1 MEFPILSVLIVLP
14 LIAALLIALFT
25 RESEAGAQSARW
37 IALLTT
43 GAVLAL
49 SLVALSAFDASKS
62 DFQLVQMV
70 QWFKDYNIT
79 YHVGVDGISLSMVVL
94 TAFLMPFCILCSW
107 ESVTSRVREYMISFL
122 VLEAL
127 VIGVFVALDLL
138 LFYLFFEAV
147 LIPMYIIIGVWGG
160 ERRVYAAYK
169 FFLYTLAGSVLFLLA
184 MLYLYFTFGTMDIPT
199 LMEQTS
205 DLDLDIQKWLWLAMF
220 ASFAVKVPMWPF
232 HTWLPDAHVQAPTAG
247 SVILA
252 GILLKMGAY
261 GFLRFS
267 LPMLPD
273 ASHYFAPLMYGLSVT
288 AIIYTSLVALVQ
300 EDMKKL
306 IAYSSVAHMGYVT
319 LGIFSFTQ
327 QGIEGAIFQMIS
339 HGLVSGA
346 LFLCVGVLY
355 DRMHTKAINAYG
367 GVTNVMPGFAF
378 VFMLFTMAS
387 VGLPATS
394 GFVGEMLV
402 LVGAFQ
408 ASQWATLGAA
418 TGLILGAAYMLWL
431 YRRVMYG
438 PVANHEVE
446 QLRDLSPR
454 EWLLFIP
461 LMAFVILLGV
471 YPKPVFTLLQAPV
484 LQIIAQTG
492 SVSHAAAGASEEAD
506 TSEND
511 AANQDEL
518 KEEAKDAADNQE
530 SDKRTNA
537 KDDDARV
544 DATSIHE
551 TSHKEDASDV
561 TPSGGKAT
569 EKGAR

>member
-1 MEFPILSVLIVLP
+1 MDFPILSVLIALP
-14 LIAALLIALFT
+14 LAGALLIALFT
-25 RESEAGAQSARW
+25 REGDAGAQSARW
-37 IALLTT
+37 VALLTT

-49 SLVALSAFDASKS
+49 SLVGLSAFDVSKP

-107 ESVTSRVREYMISFL
+107 ESVTARVREYMIAFL

-147 LIPMYIIIGVWGG
+147 LVPMYIIIGVWGG

-205 DLDLDIQKWLWLAMF
+205 DLGLDIQKWLWLAMF

-267 LPMLPD
+267 LPMLPE

-394 GFVGEMLV
+394 GFVGEILV

-454 EWLLFIP
+454 EWLLFVP
-461 LMAFVILLGV
+461 LMGFVLLLGV

-492 SVSHAAAGASEEAD
+492 SVSHAAAIVTEQTDAG
-506 TSEND
+506 END
-511 AANQDEL
+511 AANKDEFEDKSQDS
-518 KEEAKDAADNQE
+518 ADNQKGNQR
-530 SDKRTNA
+530 SDA

-551 TSHKEDASDV
+551 TSHKEDAIDGTS
-561 TPSGGKAT
+561 SESKAT

>member
-1 MEFPILSVLIVLP
+1 MEFPILSVLIAVP
-14 LIAALLIALFT
+14 LAGALLIGLCT
-25 RESEAGAQSARW
+25 RENEAGAQTARW
-37 IALLTT
+37 LAMLIT

-49 SLVALSAFDASKS
+49 SLVALSAFDSSKA

-70 QWFKDYNIT
+70 PWFKEYNIM
-79 YHVGVDGISLSMVVL
+79 YHVGVDGISLSMIVL

-107 ESVTSRVREYMISFL
+107 ESITSRVREFMMAFL

-127 VIGVFVALDLL
+127 VIGVFASLDLL

-147 LIPMYIIIGVWGG
+147 LIPMYLIIGVWGG
-160 ERRVYAAYK
+160 EKRVYAAYK

-184 MLYLYFTFGTMDIPT
+184 VLYFYFTFGTMDIPT
-199 LMEQTS
+199 LMEQAS
-205 DLDLDIQKWLWLAMF
+205 GLGIDVQKWLWLAMF

-273 ASHYFAPLMYGLSVT
+273 ASHYFAPMMYALSVI

-355 DRMHTKAINAYG
+355 DRMHTKAIDAYG

-394 GFVGEMLV
+394 GFVGELLV

-446 QLRDLSPR
+446 QLRDLNPR
-454 EWLLFIP
+454 EWLLFVP
-461 LMAFVILLGV
+461 LMVFVILLGV
-471 YPKPVFTLLQAPV
+471 YPKPVFSLINAPV
-484 LQIIAQTG
+484 LQVLAQTG
-492 SVSHAAAGASEEAD
+492 TASSGAGTTTKEAD
-506 TSEND
+506 AGKND
-511 AANQDEL
+511 AADDD
-518 KEEAKDAADNQE
+518 KAKHETDDAADE
-530 SDKRTNA
+530 HKGDEADHA
-537 KDDDARV
+537 KDDNAGV
-544 DATSIHE
+544 DAARIHE
-551 TSHKEDASDV
+551 IAPDAVSEDNASD
-561 TPSGGKAT
+561 GKTT
-569 EKGAR
+569 EKGAE

>member
-1 MEFPILSVLIVLP
+1 MGFPILTILIALP
-14 LIAALLIALFT
+14 LLGAVLIALFT
-25 RESEAGAQSARW
+25 RENEQGAVSAKW
-37 IALLTT
+37 LALLTT
-43 GAVLAL
+43 GVTFAL
-49 SLVALSAFDASKS
+49 SIVAYQAFDTSKAT
-62 DFQLVQMV
+62 FQLVEMV
-70 QWFKDYNIT
+70 PWFKEYNIT
-79 YHVGVDGISLSMVVL
+79 YHLGVDGISLAMILL
-94 TAFLMPFCILCSW
+94 TTFLMPFCILCSW
-107 ESVTSRVREYMISFL
+107 ESVEKRVREFMVAFL
-122 VLEAL
+122 MLEAL
-127 VIGVFVALDLL
+127 VIGVFAALDLL

-184 MLYLYFTFGTMDIPT
+184 VLYLYYAFGTTDIPT
-199 LMEQTS
+199 LMTES
-205 DLDLDIQKWLWLAMF
+205 ANLGIDIQKWLWLAMF

-261 GFLRFS
+261 GYLRFS

-273 ASHYFAPLMYGLSVT
+273 ASDYFAPFIFALSVI
-288 AIIYTSLVALVQ
+288 AVVYTSLVALVQ

-319 LGIFSFTQ
+319 LGIFTFTQ

-394 GFVGEMLV
+394 GFVGELLV
-402 LVGAFQ
+402 LVGTFQ
-408 ASQWATLGAA
+408 VSQWATLGAA
-418 TGLILGAAYMLWL
+418 TGLVLGAAYMLWL

-446 QLRDLSPR
+446 QLRDLTPR
-454 EWLLFIP
+454 EWLLFVP
-461 LMAFVILLGV
+461 LMVFTLLLV
-471 YPKPVFTLLQAPV
+471 VFPKPVFTLIEAPV

-492 SVSHAAAGASEEAD
+492 SVSATAAVHEGEAGKD
-506 TSEND
+506 
-511 AANQDEL
+511 
-518 KEEAKDAADNQE
+518 DAADDQQLEEEPKDTGNQNE
-530 SDKRTNA
+530 SDESDNTDD
-537 KDDDARV
+537 KDAGV
-544 DATSIHE
+544 HGF
-551 TSHKEDASDV
+551 HKDSVSYALSNTRHIAALSQV
-561 TPSGGKAT
+561 T
-569 EKGAR
+569 EKGAM

>member
-1 MEFPILSVLIVLP
+1 MDYPILSTLVALP
-14 LIAALLIALFT
+14 LIGALLIAAFT
-25 RESEAGAQSARW
+25 REGEAGAAAARW
-37 IALLTT
+37 LAVLVT

-49 SLVALSAFDASKS
+49 SLFALSMFDADKA
-62 DFQLVQMV
+62 DFQLVEMLP
-70 QWFKDYNIT
+70 WFKDYNIT
-79 YHVGVDGISLSMVVL
+79 YHVGVDGISLSMVIL
-94 TAFLMPFCILCSW
+94 TAFLMPFCIICSW
-107 ESVTSRVREYMISFL
+107 ESITRRVREYMIAFL
-122 VLEAL
+122 LLEAL
-127 VIGVFVALDLL
+127 VIGVFIALDLL

-160 ERRVYAAYK
+160 DKRVYAAYK
-169 FFLYTLAGSVLFLLA
+169 FFLYTLVGSVLFLLA
-184 MLYLYFTFGTMDIPT
+184 LLYLYFTFGTMDIPT

-205 DLDLDIQKWLWLAMF
+205 DLDLDVQKYLWLLLF

-252 GILLKMGAY
+252 GILLKLGAY

-267 LPMLPD
+267 LPLLPD
-273 ASHYFAPLMYGLSVT
+273 ASHYFAPMMYGLSVV

-367 GVTNVMPGFAF
+367 GVTNVMPGFAM
-378 VFMLFTMAS
+378 VFMVFTMAS

-402 LVGAFQ
+402 LVGAYQ

-418 TGLILGAAYMLWL
+418 SGLILGAAYMLWL

-438 PVANHEVE
+438 PVANHDVE
-446 QLRDLSPR
+446 QLQDLSVR
-454 EWLLFIP
+454 EWMLFVP
-461 LMAFVILLGV
+461 LILSVLVLGI
-471 YPKPVFTLLQAPV
+471 YPKPVFNLISAPV
-484 LQIIAQTG
+484 LQILAQTG
-492 SVSHAAAGASEEAD
+492 TASDSSAASAKEAKAEKDDTSDDNEANHEAD
-506 TSEND
+506 
-511 AANQDEL
+511 
-518 KEEAKDAADNQE
+518 KAADE
-530 SDKRTNA
+530 DKSDKSANTKGDSRG
-537 KDDDARV
+537 V
-544 DATSIHE
+544 DTTKIHE
-551 TSHKEDASDV
+551 L
-561 TPSGGKAT
+561 TPSHDNSKHTPNIDKAT
-569 EKGAR
+569 EKGSK

>member
-1 MEFPILSVLIVLP
+1 MDFPLLSSLIALP
-14 LIAALLIALFT
+14 LLGALLIAVFT
-25 RESEAGAQSARW
+25 RENEAGSQSARW
-37 IALLTT
+37 LAILTT
-43 GAVLAL
+43 ALVFGLAILAL
-49 SLVALSAFDASKS
+49 TVFDSSKA
-62 DFQLVQMV
+62 DFQLVEMV
-70 QWFKDYNIT
+70 PWFKEYNIT
-79 YHVGVDGISLSMVVL
+79 YHLGVDGISLSMIVL

-107 ESVTSRVREYMISFL
+107 ESITTRVREYMIAFL

-127 VIGVFVALDLL
+127 VIGVFAALDLL

-147 LIPMYIIIGVWGG
+147 LLPMYIIIGVWGG
-160 ERRVYAAYK
+160 DRRVYAAYK

-184 MLYLYFTFGTMDIPT
+184 VLYFYFTYGTMDIPA

-205 DLDLDIQKWLWLAMF
+205 NLGLDVQKWLWLAMF

-267 LPMLPD
+267 LPMLPE
-273 ASHYFAPLMYGLSVT
+273 ASHYFAPFMYALSVV
-288 AIIYTSLVALVQ
+288 AVIYTSLVALVQ

-394 GFVGEMLV
+394 GFVGELLV
-402 LVGAFQ
+402 LVGAYQ
-408 ASQWATLGAA
+408 ASQWAAFGAA

-438 PVANHEVE
+438 EVANHEVE

-454 EWLLFIP
+454 EWLLFVP
-461 LMAFVILLGV
+461 LMAFVLLLGV
-471 YPKPVFTLLQAPV
+471 YPKPVFSLMNAPV
-484 LQIIAQTG
+484 LQILAQTG
-492 SVSHAAAGASEEAD
+492 SAESTAAGASEEVQAD
-506 TSEND
+506 ENQDADNDQAEDKTND
-511 AANQDEL
+511 AADDQ
-518 KEEAKDAADNQE
+518 KADQGDHAE
-530 SDKRTNA
+530 
-537 KDDDARV
+537 DDNVGV
-544 DATSIHE
+544 DAGRIHE
-551 TSHKEDASDV
+551 TSHEKPNGSV
-561 TPSGGKAT
+561 SSGKTT
-569 EKGAR
+569 EKGAE